1 MKTTYDSEGSYNLTK
16 LNLIKG
22 YEVIDLT
29 GIFIDIAIY
38 ESMFDQVI
46 SGDISLIDTKA
57 IDERTPLVGNE
68 KIEIEFYT
76 AGNDS
81 SPIKITGLVYS
92 IDPKN
97 RISQTASGFIIRFA
111 DEFLIKSSRMAYR
124 YGHQCEISKMVQYV
138 YKNTMGS
145 DAKSFEAVDTI
156 GIDHFV
162 GNKIPPLKVINKV
175 SDRARSKSGDY
186 GYMFYQDNRKFNF
199 KPLQYLF
206 QQDPTTEFINVD
218 QGVYRDVKQKAVER
232 FTAIQ
237 KIEIDPLNNTYS
249 ERIARGHHGTR
260 WYSIDIQ
267 QKQVIKS
274 DWSKTANFNSEKS
287 LGNHPELFN
296 DIDQEIDGMH
306 YSEVQRDVSQ
316 GLADKQKNT
325 MIKDCIFTFRA
336 YITVMGDSSL
346 CIGQTA
352 KVNLPNWDNRG
363 DASKVNPYDG
373 KFLITEIKHVL
384 TKRSYIQSIT
394 VQKDAYQLEYLQ

>member
-1 MKTTYDSEGSYNLTK
+1 
-16 LNLIKG
+16 
-22 YEVIDLT
+22 
-29 GIFIDIAIY
+29 
-38 ESMFDQVI
+38 
-46 SGDISLIDTKA
+46 
-57 IDERTPLVGNE
+57 
-68 KIEIEFYT
+68 
-76 AGNDS
+76 
-81 SPIKITGLVYS
+81 
-92 IDPKN
+92 
-97 RISQTASGFIIRFA
+97 
-111 DEFLIKSSRMAYR
+111 
-124 YGHQCEISKMVQYV
+124 
-138 YKNTMGS
+138 
-145 DAKSFEAVDTI
+145 
-156 GIDHFV
+156 V

-267 QKQVIKS
+267 QKQVVKS
-274 DWSKTANFNSEKS
+274 DWSKNANFNSEKS

-296 DIDQEIDGMH
+296 DIDTEVDGLH